1 MTVLKMN
8 AGRRRQIEEKLVK
21 IHLRVPESL
30 WFRLDQAA
38 RANYRTII
46 QETLMRLERDERN
59 HTEDTSA

>member
-8 AGRRRQIEEKLVK
+8 AGRRRQTEEKLVK